1 MGVGEK
7 AYKVLRERL
16 VGGYY
21 PPGEQL
27 KEEHLARELGLSRTP
42 VRSALRRL
50 IQDGLATADAGQGVH
65 VAEWGGSDIEE
76 TFQIRL
82 LLEPYAAGLAA
93 ARGGDALTQSLE
105 HSNTQMAAAIRRN
118 DVDGIQQANR
128 AFHAVL
134 LEHCGSPRL
143 RTILELMID
152 IPIIV
157 RSFYLSDRAELDQS
171 LTHHE
176 ELTRAAAMKDGELAQ
191 DVMRLHLRVSYKRF
205 VRNRDKYRQAFRQ
218 AGKAVISAA
227 APPQKTK

>member
-7 AYKVLRERL
+7 AYEVLRERL

-21 PPGEQL
+21 TPGEQL

-50 IQDGLATADAGQGVH
+50 VQNGLATADAGQGVH

-105 HSNTQMAAAIRRN
+105 HSNAQMDAAIRSN

-128 AFHAVL
+128 AFHAAL

-143 RTILELMID
+143 RMILELMID

-157 RSFYLSDRAELDQS
+157 RSFYLSDRAELEQS

-176 ELTRAAAMKDGELAQ
+176 ELTRAAAMNDSELAQ
-191 DVMRLHLRVSYKRF
+191 DVMRLHLRVSHKRF
-205 VRNRDKYRQAFRQ
+205 VRNRDQYRH
-218 AGKAVISAA
+218 AGQPDKAATVTAA
-227 APPQKTK
+227 GSTGKTI